1 MPIGIQLKKSRFSTR
16 FSEALRVYYKNLPV
30 DPILMTARFSQ
41 KGFYANNLLYRV
53 SKRQTLLGWIV
64 FNPETSVIAE
74 IIPEPEF
81 QNKDFEAQ
89 MIDALIAKETQV
101 SAHIPVCDQQKYERL
116 LAYGFRPMRTFKKNG
131 LNFFQMELSTAVLLQ
146 KLKNK
151 KPARSYIRKE
161 KVAIEKVPETRT
173 LPEIKAGLARLLA
186 KLGGLDKF
194 VTKGQVVVIKPNIVS
209 DHGLKDGV
217 AKPGIVTDIGVVQ
230 GLVELL
236 LPIAKQIIIAEG
248 SSINRSETGKMFSH
262 YGYDR
267 LVELNPKKIKLVDLN
282 RDPLI
287 KKSVLA
293 GKRMRSRKIPR
304 TFDKAD
310 VIINLPVLKNHF
322 AAIAS
327 LAIKNLQG
335 ALPPL
340 EKYMSHFFGLWQN
353 LVNIHHL
360 IKPQLT
366 IIDGLTGQE
375 DFGPVSGTPKIMN
388 LLIGGTNA
396 VAVDATA
403 MRIMGLEPS
412 ASPPVF
418 LANMQG
424 LGPIEKKQIKVLG
437 PGIAQVR
444 RAFKQPEIDLTGG
457 RDLRIWAGEA
467 CSGCRGYLHF
477 VLAKLRKSDPKHPGQ
492 RIIDRPLPCKANVFL
507 GPAMTAAI
515 NPAEVNIFMGL
526 CQQHN
531 AGQGKHLPGCPPHA
545 EVIVNAIFSL
555 FPDLEKPKYADETE
569 EAKLGKMLAEILGEL
584 N

>member
-1 MPIGIQLKKSRFSTR
+1 MPAGIQLKKCRFSGR
-16 FSEALRVYYKNLPV
+16 FSEALRAYYKNLPV
-30 DPILMTARFSQ
+30 DPILMGARFIQ
-41 KGFYANNLLYRV
+41 KGFLKNTLLYRAT
-53 SKRQTLLGWIV
+53 KGKILLGWIV
-64 FNPETSVIAE
+64 FNPGTSTIEE
-74 IIPEPEF
+74 IVSNPKQTRMGLDPR
-81 QNKDFEAQ
+81 
-89 MIDALIAKETQV
+89 MLDALIARETLV
-101 SAHIPVCDQQKYERL
+101 SAYILECDLKKYEGM
-116 LAYGFRPMRTFKKNG
+116 LAYGFRPMRSFRKNG

-151 KPARSYIRKE
+151 KPARPYTRKE
-161 KVAIEKVPETRT
+161 KVAVEKIPETRT
-173 LPEIKAGLARLLA
+173 PEEIKAGLARLLA
-186 KLGGLDKF
+186 KLGGVNKF

-217 AKPGIVTDIGVVQ
+217 PKPGIVTDIRVVQ

-236 LPIAKQIIIAEG
+236 LPIVKQVIIAEG
-248 SSINRSETGKMFSH
+248 SSINRSETGKMFAH

-287 KKSVLA
+287 EKSVPA

-360 IKPQLT
+360 IKPHLT

-418 LANMQG
+418 LAYMQG
-424 LGPIEKKQIKVLG
+424 LGPLEKKQIKVLG

-477 VLAKLRKSDPKHPGQ
+477 VLAKLRKPDPKHPG
-492 RIIDRPLPCKANVFL
+492 RLIIDRILPRKANVFL
-507 GPAMTAAI
+507 GPAMTAEI

-545 EVIVNAIFSL
+545 EVILNNIFNL

-569 EAKLGKMLAEILGEL
+569 EAKLGKMLEEIL
-584 N
+584 NVF